1 MVIELREKRGTQ
13 PILQAIES
21 YKARLR
27 ASIGRTRRRLADF
40 EQRYGVDIAHFLR
53 EMTAEDLERYR
64 LDHDQ
69 GGITVNIQQICQLS
83 EEVRTGELLEAVF
96 IDQAIKD
103 PTSKEADAGFVLR
116 ATYPTVPLR
125 GLVELMAQKLSGEH
139 PQGAVVIR
147 GDYGSGKSHAL
158 LALYHLASL
167 GSEAQEWFDK
177 WNVHGR
183 FPQQARVALAQL
195 VSENPDTF
203 WELLFERAER
213 PELNAQV
220 RNYPT
225 REQWASLA
233 SDRPILLIIDELELW
248 FRQLDNGR
256 PRDRA
261 QAGLQNLLEAAN
273 VPGVPLAVALSVYG
287 REPRLME
294 IINRTQPP
302 SWDVG
307 TAKDRQRIVR
317 HRLITQIDEDRA
329 RQVVARYVQT
339 YQNVRAEFP
348 LLAARLA
355 DLEREMTASYPLHP
369 AFLKQAFQVYAAA
382 PHHESTRGIIYL
394 CANLLRRHA
403 AQRDLI
409 LTGDLDIR
417 DENVASDLRKLDPD
431 LVSNVHE
438 DLSQRCQEIDH
449 AEGVLGTVLLHS
461 FSPADAAGATLEDVL
476 VGNLRPGLNIN
487 DLRSK
492 IDRVQRECWFMDEM
506 EERLVVT
513 KEVVLLKRIEQQARA
528 LIQKP
533 EGKQEAAE
541 KVRETLREHLSPEL
555 VYLYPEDPL
564 PEALAG
570 ASLKYVLSLEPITE
584 AKAEELLRSRDNTV
598 VLVAPK
604 PALSGRLTHSR
615 EMLLR
620 AARLLVCEALL
631 GRRTHRQSDVRGY
644 KRRFEREFKQ
654 GLEGYYG
661 HWMRLSRTNE
671 LGADPEYVIR
681 KIGCALSA
689 EAIKAAIRLEN
700 DVEVV
705 KGGLQK
711 LLRSSGLGAPRGSEA
726 AGQTVGQLRRELRSH
741 PGLPILLDEER
752 LVEALGS
759 MAQDS
764 HPSTGIVVTVGKAFY
779 GYDDRRLPM
788 PLSDDWR
795 VWLKLYAPEPPAPQD
810 VKHAVRQTLADAG
823 PLGVTAQQ
831 VKAEVLDELDVPA
844 QDVLRALAELVNE
857 REVVLEQNEKRFP
870 ADGDL
875 VSNTIADTALIW
887 LAGYAPPDDRQARQ
901 RIMQLARDA
910 GPEGITLGDL
920 KSHLAVEGIEEGAIQ
935 RGIGRLLQGRE
946 VLAYVAGEE
955 AAPTLIRDPSLLTD
969 ETVIRLPFITV
980 PPPPPPG
987 REPFTLPLGPYRL
1000 LDQFLRDLRSRLR
1013 EESRI
1018 QSARFQ
1024 VSPMGE
1030 APDPL
1035 FGRDEELTGLARV
1048 TAQHELTCEFTHPAS
1063 KTAFLAITRNLVE
1076 QLEQVE
1082 GIVVSVEVCGDL
1094 PR

>member
-1 MVIELREKRGTQ
+1 
-13 PILQAIES
+13 
-21 YKARLR
+21 
-27 ASIGRTRRRLADF
+27 
-40 EQRYGVDIAHFLR
+40 
-53 EMTAEDLERYR
+53 MT
-64 LDHDQ
+64 
-69 GGITVNIQQICQLS
+69 IQQICQLS

-96 IDQAIKD
+96 IDQVVKD
-103 PTSKEADAGFVLR
+103 PDSKEADADFVLR

-125 GLVELMAQKLSGEH
+125 RLVELMAQKLSGEH
-139 PQGAVVIR
+139 PKGTVVIR

-158 LALYHLASL
+158 LALYHVASL
-167 GSEAQEWFDK
+167 GLEAQSWLDE

-183 FPQQARVALAQL
+183 FPEHIRVALVQL

-203 WELLFERAER
+203 WELLFERAGR
-213 PELNAQV
+213 PELNAQI

-225 REQWASLA
+225 REQWADLA
-233 SDRPILLIIDELELW
+233 SDTPTLLIIDELELW

-256 PRDRA
+256 PKDRT

-273 VPGVPLAVALSVYG
+273 RPDVPLAVALSVYG
-287 REPRLME
+287 RQPRLME

-307 TAKDRQRIVR
+307 TAEDRQQIVR
-317 HRLITQIDEDRA
+317 HRLISHIVEAKAQ
-329 RQVVARYVQT
+329 QVVARYIQT
-339 YQNVRAEFP
+339 YQNVRSEFP

-355 DLEREMTASYPLHP
+355 DLEREMAACYPLHP

-431 LVSNVHE
+431 LVSNAHE
-438 DLSQRCQEIDH
+438 DLSQRCQDIDH
-449 AEGVLGTVLLHS
+449 AEGILGTVLLHS

-487 DLRSK
+487 ELRSEM
-492 IDRVQRECWFMDEM
+492 DRVRGESWFMDEV
-506 EERLVVT
+506 EERFVVT

-528 LIQKP
+528 LLQKP
-533 EGKQEAAE
+533 EGKEKAAE
-541 KVRETLREHLSPEL
+541 EIRETLRDYISPEL
-555 VYLYPEDPL
+555 VFLYPEDPL

-584 AKAEELLRSRDNTV
+584 TKAEELLRSRDNTV
-598 VLVAPK
+598 VLIAPK
-604 PALSGRLTHSR
+604 PALRGRLTHDR

-620 AARLLVCEALL
+620 AARLLVCESLL
-631 GRRTHRQSDVRGY
+631 SRRTHRQSDVRGY

-681 KIGCALSA
+681 KIGCALSVDVIIG
-689 EAIKAAIRLEN
+689 AISREN

-711 LLRSSGLGAPRGSEA
+711 LLRYSGVGAPRGVEA

-741 PGLPILLDEER
+741 PGLPM
-752 LVEALGS
+752 LVDAVQLSEALQS
-759 MAQDS
+759 MVQDS
-764 HPSTGIVVTVGKAFY
+764 HPSTGAVVSVGKALY
-779 GYDDRRLPM
+779 GYDDRPLPS
-788 PLSDDWR
+788 LNDDWR
-795 VWLKLYAPEPPAPQD
+795 VWLKAYAPEPPAPQD

-823 PLGVTAQQ
+823 RSGMAVQR

-857 REVVLEQNEKRFP
+857 REAVLEQNGDRPSTGRCGELVEPSGQRFP

-875 VSNTIADTALIW
+875 TSNAIADTALIW
-887 LAGYAPPDDRQARQ
+887 LVDYAPPDDRQARQ
-901 RIMQLARDA
+901 RIMQLVRDA
-910 GPEGITLGDL
+910 EPEGIMLGDL

-935 RGIGRLLQGRE
+935 RGLERLLQRRE
-946 VLAYVAGEE
+946 VLAGEE
-955 AAPTLIRDPSLLTD
+955 PSLIHDVSLLAD
-969 ETVIRLPFITV
+969 DTVIKLSV
-980 PPPPPPG
+980 GPPPPPPG
-987 REPFTLPLGPYRL
+987 TEPFTLPLGPYRL
-1000 LDQFLRDLRSRLR
+1000 LDQFLRDLRARLR
-1013 EESRI
+1013 EKARI

-1024 VSPMGE
+1024 VSPMEE

-1035 FGRDEELTGLARV
+1035 FGRDEELAGLARV
-1048 TAQHELTCEFTHPAS
+1048 TAQHELTCVFTHPVS
-1063 KTAFLAITRNLVE
+1063 KTAFLAITENLIG
-1076 QLEQVE
+1076 QLEQIE
-1082 GIVVSVEVCGDL
+1082 GVLVSVEVSGDV

>member
-1 MVIELREKRGTQ
+1 MT
-13 PILQAIES
+13 
-21 YKARLR
+21 
-27 ASIGRTRRRLADF
+27 IG
-40 EQRYGVDIAHFLR
+40 
-53 EMTAEDLERYR
+53 
-64 LDHDQ
+64 
-69 GGITVNIQQICQLS
+69 QICQLS

-103 PTSKEADAGFVLR
+103 PASKEANAGFVLR
-116 ATYPTVPLR
+116 ATYPTAPLR
-125 GLVELMAQKLSGEH
+125 ALVELMAQKLSGEH
-139 PQGAVVIR
+139 PKGTVVIR

-167 GSEAQEWFDK
+167 GSEAQEWFDE
-177 WNVHGR
+177 WNVRGR
-183 FPQQARVALAQL
+183 FPEPTNVALVQL

-203 WELLFERAER
+203 WELLFERAGR
-213 PELNAQV
+213 SELDVQI

-225 REQWASLA
+225 REQWEGLAASM
-233 SDRPILLIIDELELW
+233 PTLLIIDELELW

-256 PRDRA
+256 PKDRA
-261 QAGLQNLLEAAN
+261 QAGLQNLLEATSRSD
-273 VPGVPLAVALSVYG
+273 VPLAVALSVYG

-307 TAKDRQRIVR
+307 TAEDRQQIVR
-317 HRLITQIDEDRA
+317 HRLISHIVEDRA
-329 RQVVARYVQT
+329 QEVVARYIQA
-339 YQNVRAEFP
+339 YQNARVEFP

-355 DLEREMTASYPLHP
+355 DLEREMAVCYPLHP

-431 LVSNVHE
+431 LVSNAHE

-449 AEGVLGTVLLHS
+449 AGGILGTVLLHS
-461 FSPADAAGATLEDVL
+461 FAPADAAGAALEDVL

-487 DLRSK
+487 DLRNE
-492 IDRVQRECWFMDEM
+492 IDSVRRECWFMDEV
-506 EERLVVT
+506 EDRLVVT

-528 LIQKP
+528 LVQKP
-533 EGKQEAAE
+533 EGREEAAE
-541 KVRETLREHLSPEL
+541 KIRETLRHYISPE
-555 VYLYPEDPL
+555 VTYLYPEDPL

-570 ASLKYVLSLEPITE
+570 ASLKYVLSLEPIRE
-584 AKAEELLRSRDNTV
+584 AQAEELLRTRDNTA
-598 VLVAPK
+598 VLIAPK
-604 PALSGRLTHSR
+604 PALRGRLTHDR

-620 AARLLVCEALL
+620 AARLLVCESLL

-654 GLEGYYG
+654 GLENYYG
-661 HWMRLSRTNE
+661 YWMRLSRTNE

-681 KIGCALSA
+681 KIECALSA
-689 EAIKAAIRLEN
+689 GAIKDEIRIEN

-711 LLRSSGLGAPRGSEA
+711 LLRYSGARAPRGTEA
-726 AGQTVGQLRRELRSH
+726 AGQTVGQLRRGLRSH
-741 PGLPILLDEER
+741 PGLPILVDGGQLA
-752 LVEALGS
+752 EALQS

-764 HPSTGIVVTVGKAFY
+764 HPNTGIVVTVGRALY
-779 GYDDRRLPM
+779 GYDDRRLPT
-788 PLSDDWR
+788 PLNDDWR
-795 VWLKLYAPEPPAPQD
+795 VWLKSYAPEPPAPQD
-810 VKHAVRQTLADAG
+810 VKHAARQTLADAG
-823 PLGVTAQQ
+823 RLGAAARQI
-831 VKAEVLDELDVPA
+831 KAEVLDELDVPA

-857 REVVLEQNEKRFP
+857 REAVLEQDEARFP

-875 VSNTIADTALIW
+875 TSDTITDTAQVW
-887 LAGYAPPDDRQARQ
+887 LADYAPPDDRQARQ
-901 RIMQLARDA
+901 RIMQLIHDA
-910 GPEGITLGDL
+910 DPEGITLGDL
-920 KSHLAVEGIEEGAIQ
+920 KSHLAVEGVEEDAIR
-935 RGIGRLLQGRE
+935 RGVERLLQGRE
-946 VLAYVAGEE
+946 VLAGEE
-955 AAPTLIRDPSLLTD
+955 VSLIHDLSLLTD
-969 ETVIRLPFITV
+969 EMMIKLPGEK
-980 PPPPPPG
+980 PPPLLG
-987 REPFTLPLGPYRL
+987 WEPFRLPLGPYRL
-1000 LDQFLRDLRSRLR
+1000 LDQFLRDLRARLR
-1013 EESRI
+1013 EEARI
-1018 QSARFQ
+1018 RSARFQ

-1030 APDPL
+1030 AADPL
-1035 FGRDEELTGLARV
+1035 FGQDEELTRLAQV

-1063 KTAFLAITRNLVE
+1063 KTAFMAITENLVE
-1076 QLEQVE
+1076 QLERVE
-1082 GIVVSVEVCGDL
+1082 GIVVSVEVRGDA